1 MYTTAA
7 GLSIKTLI
15 VRYAGVMKA
24 FLFLILPSILSA
36 QIFSF
41 GAKGGLPLTP
51 TYDSQFES
59 SRFFEGTAVFEMK
72 RYAFGPTVEAKLP
85 LGFRVEVD
93 GLYQHVRTTAASA
106 GAFPT
111 GALTFMATTATAW
124 EIPMLLK
131 RRFGHRT
138 FAPYAAV
145 GSTLR
150 HIGDVNETEW
160 ILPSFPGY
168 SPSFTHAVY
177 PSGEP
182 LRAGITAAAGVSIK
196 THGLR
201 FEPELRYTHWTSDH
215 YLATTEQL
223 DFLVGITFSPRA
235 R

>member
-1 MYTTAA
+1 
-7 GLSIKTLI
+7 
-15 VRYAGVMKA
+15 MKA

-36 QIFSF
+36 QMFSF

-51 TYDSQFES
+51 TYDSQFEG
-59 SRFFEGTAVFEMK
+59 SRFFAGTVVFEMK
-72 RYAFGPTVEAKLP
+72 RYAFGPTVEARLP
-85 LGFRVEVD
+85 FGFRVEVD

-111 GALTFMATTATAW
+111 GALTFQSIGGTAW

-131 RRFGHRT
+131 RRFGHQT
-138 FAPYAAV
+138 FTPYAAV

-150 HIGDVNETEW
+150 HIGDLSWNEW
-160 ILPSFPGY
+160 IMPIFPGY
-168 SPSFTHAVY
+168 SPSFTHIVY
-177 PSGEP
+177 QSGEP
-182 LRAGITAAAGVSIK
+182 LRAGITAAGGVSIK

-215 YLATTEQL
+215 FLATTEQL
-223 DFLVGITFSPRA
+223 DFLVGITFSPQA

>member
-1 MYTTAA
+1 MKVI
-7 GLSIKTLI
+7 LVLI
-15 VRYAGVMKA
+15 S
-24 FLFLILPSILSA
+24 SILSA

-41 GAKGGLPLTP
+41 GVKGGLPVTP
-51 TYDSQFES
+51 TYDTQFES
-59 SRFFEGTAVFEMK
+59 SRFFAGTVDFEVK

-85 LGFRVEVD
+85 FGFRVEVD

-111 GALTFMATTATAW
+111 GALTFQATTATAW

-138 FAPYAAV
+138 FAPYAAI

-150 HIGDVNETEW
+150 HIGDIQETEW
-160 ILPSFPGY
+160 IMPSFPGY

-182 LRAGITAAAGVSIK
+182 LRAGITAAGGVSIK

-215 YLATTEQL
+215 FLATTEQL
-223 DFLVGITFSPRA
+223 DFLVGITFSPQA

>member
-1 MYTTAA
+1 
-7 GLSIKTLI
+7 
-15 VRYAGVMKA
+15 MKA
-24 FLFLILPSILSA
+24 FFVLILPSILSA

-41 GAKGGLPLTP
+41 GVKGGLPLTP
-51 TYDSQFES
+51 TYDSQLEG
-59 SRFFEGTAVFEMK
+59 SRFFDGTVIFEMK
-72 RYAFGPTVEAKLP
+72 RYAFGPTVEAGLP
-85 LGFRVEVD
+85 FGFRLEVD

-111 GALTFMATTATAW
+111 GALTFQATSATAW

-131 RRFGHRT
+131 RRFGRRT

-150 HIGDVNETEW
+150 HIGDLSANEW
-160 ILPSFPGY
+160 IIPTFPGY
-168 SPSFTHAVY
+168 SPSFSNAVY

-182 LRAGITAAAGVSIK
+182 IRAGITAAGGVSIK
-196 THGLR
+196 TGFLR

-215 YLATTEQL
+215 FLATTEQL